1 MMIIRYDTIYD
12 VMNDGKD
19 SMSRNVGKCGG
30 LREGL

>member
-1 MMIIRYDTIYD
+1 MMMIIRYNTIYD

-30 LREGL
+30 